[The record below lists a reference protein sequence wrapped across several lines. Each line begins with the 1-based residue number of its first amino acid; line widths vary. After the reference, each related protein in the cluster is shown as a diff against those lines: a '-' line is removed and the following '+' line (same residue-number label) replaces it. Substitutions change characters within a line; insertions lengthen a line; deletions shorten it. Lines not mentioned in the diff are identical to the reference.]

1 MSAMRRTGYEPTQA
15 RSPLRL
21 RLGLALCG
29 LVWGIAAAV
38 GFAAFHQPGWA
49 AVCAVIAALAAL
61 DAALVIRHIR
71 QGPHYQP
78 GRSIP
83 PYRPVDSERR
93 GRRHRVGQG
102 PQGPY
107 DRRSR

>member
-1 MSAMRRTGYEPTQA
+1 MRRTGYEPTQA